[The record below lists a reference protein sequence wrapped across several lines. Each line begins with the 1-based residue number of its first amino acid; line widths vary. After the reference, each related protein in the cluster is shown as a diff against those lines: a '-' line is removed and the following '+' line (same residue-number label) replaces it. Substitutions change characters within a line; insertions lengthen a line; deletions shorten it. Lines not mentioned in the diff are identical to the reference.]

1 MKLKPPVVIG
11 SAYSHTAVSGVVP
24 PLAAAPS
31 DFSRI
36 VVSPP
41 SLLPGEGLL
50 FICILLRAV

>member
-1 MKLKPPVVIG
+1 MKTKPGVVTC
-11 SAYSHTAVSGVVP
+11 SAYWKTSVSGVEP

-41 SLLPGEGLL
+41 CLLPGEGLL
-50 FICILLRAV
+50 SIEPPLIAV